1 MITNMSAEVLA
12 STEQKMKRTLDAMER
27 DFQRVR
33 TGGASASLIDAIHV
47 DHQGQRARLV
57 ELATITIPD
66 PRQIVI
72 RPWDPKSLR
81 SIGTAISQ
89 SRIGLTP
96 TIDGS
101 SIRLYVPALSEER
114 RRELVGLVRKR
125 MDQARVEI
133 RAVRHEALAAVRA
146 RDPKNL
152 VGSDDV
158 HRETAE
164 LQRLTDRFVAEI
176 DRLGQIKEASI
187 LRL

>member
-1 MITNMSAEVLA
+1 LSAEVLA
-12 STEQKMKRTLDAMER
+12 STEQKMKRTLEAMMR

-47 DHQGQRARLV
+47 DYQGQRARLI
-57 ELATITIPD
+57 ELASITIPD

-89 SRIGLTP
+89 SRMGLTP

-101 SIRLYVPALSEER
+101 AIRLHVPAQSEER
-114 RRELVGLVRKR
+114 RRELVSLIHKR
-125 MDQARVEI
+125 MDQARGEI
-133 RAVRHEALAAVRA
+133 RAVRHEALAALRA
-146 RDPKNL
+146 RDPKRL

-158 HRETAE
+158 HLETAL
-164 LQRLTDRFVAEI
+164 LQRMTDRFMAEI
-176 DRLGQIKEASI
+176 DRLGQIKEESV

>member
-1 MITNMSAEVLA
+1 MITGMSAEVLA
-12 STEQKMKRTLDAMER
+12 STEQKMQQTLDAMER

-33 TGGASASLIDAIHV
+33 TGGASASLIDAIQV
-47 DHQGQRARLV
+47 DHQGRRVRLV

-72 RPWDPKSLR
+72 RPWDPKTLR
-81 SIGTAISQ
+81 SLGTAISQ

-101 SIRLYVPALSEER
+101 TIRLYVPALSEER
-114 RRELVGLVRKR
+114 RRELVGLVHKR

-133 RAVRHEALAAVRA
+133 RAVRHEALAALRA
-146 RDPKNL
+146 RDPKRL

-158 HRETAE
+158 RRETGL
-164 LQRLTDRFVAEI
+164 LQRMTDSYAAEI
-176 DRLGQIKEASI
+176 DRLGQIKEKSV